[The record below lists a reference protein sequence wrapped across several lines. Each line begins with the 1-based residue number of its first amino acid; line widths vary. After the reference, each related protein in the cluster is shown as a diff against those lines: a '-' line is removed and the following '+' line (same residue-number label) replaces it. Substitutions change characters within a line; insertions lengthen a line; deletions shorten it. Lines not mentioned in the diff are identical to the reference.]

1 MARLFVLS
9 GPDLG
14 KVHTLDEGAGPWTLG
29 RGTHVDVTLV
39 GGAISREHARLE
51 RLDGGW
57 SISDLGSSNGT
68 RVEGKKV
75 SEAWVVDGQ
84 ELKLGDVELRF
95 RADEGAASAPEPAAR
110 PAVLAE
116 PVVEDA
122 DEAEPEDSFGLELEG
137 DWDEQA
143 APARAPVTPAPV
155 HVQEP
160 ARALTA
166 AEQAR
171 AAIAASAV
179 PRGANKT
186 VGGGRVLQYQ
196 ASGQRQGMFSVD
208 LSQQPAVV
216 RYALYLL
223 LVAIMGGL
231 AFGAFKLTQGMRE
244 NQTVPAQGE

>member
-14 KVHTLDEGAGPWTLG
+14 KVHILAEGGGPWVLG

-57 SISDLGSSNGT
+57 SITDLKSSNGT

-75 SEAWVVDGQ
+75 AEAWVMDGQ

-95 RADEGAASAPEPAAR
+95 RADEDAPAPVAR
-110 PAVLAE
+110 PAVALEASVE
-116 PVVEDA
+116 DVVE
-122 DEAEPEDSFGLELEG
+122 EDSFGLELEG
-137 DWDEQA
+137 DWDESPAKSKAPVPA
-143 APARAPVTPAPV
+143 APLREP
-155 HVQEP
+155 EP
-160 ARALTA
+160 ARVLSA
-166 AEQAR
+166 ADQAR
-171 AAIAASAV
+171 AEVASAAV

-196 ASGQRQGMFSVD
+196 ASAQRQGVFGVD
-208 LSQQPAVV
+208 LAQQPAVV

-223 LVAIMGGL
+223 LVAVMGGL
-231 AFGAFKLTQGMRE
+231 AFGAFKLAQGLRG
-244 NQTVPAQGE
+244 NQAVPAQAE